1 MFLDDAPKQLSA
13 LAISIRQQDNKQ
25 QHEISHKILGMTAN
39 LSAHA
44 LLHHTRNFN
53 HYLTTSPPAY
63 AQIDTLFQAMQL
75 AYQALEQELKQVINE
90 KLINS

>member
-1 MFLDDAPKQLSA
+1 
-13 LAISIRQQDNKQ
+13 
-25 QHEISHKILGMTAN
+25 MTAN
-39 LSAHA
+39 LSAQS

-53 HYLTTSPPAY
+53 HYLRTSPPAY

-90 KLINS
+90 KLIQS